1 MKQSNKNI
9 NLVLVDDHIL
19 FRDGLKYVIEQND
32 QFKIVAEAS
41 NGKEFLQIIKDKK
54 PDIVLMDIAMPV
66 MNGIE
71 ATMKAVNM
79 YPDIKII
86 ALTMFD
92 DEKYYYDI
100 LNAGAKGF
108 LLKDSDSEDLLKA
121 IESINNG
128 ESYFSNEVL
137 VKVIRSYSTFS
148 ANNQMSKPEQNIN
161 LSFREQQV
169 LNLICGGLTNKEIA
183 NELSLNQR
191 TVEGIRYNLLS
202 KTNSNN
208 SLNLVLF
215 AIENKLIDEI
225 NNIV

>member
-1 MKQSNKNI
+1 VKQSNKNI

>member
-1 MKQSNKNI
+1 VKQSNKNI

-169 LNLICGGLTNKEIA
+169 LNLICRGLTNKEIA